1 LVIAQIYFYVY
12 TNFGPFISVVI
23 RIVSLLLVRP
33 ESLDPS
39 NFNNLIQFIT
49 KFMNFSLKQITPN
62 DI

>member
-12 TNFGPFISVVI
+12 TNFGAFISVVI